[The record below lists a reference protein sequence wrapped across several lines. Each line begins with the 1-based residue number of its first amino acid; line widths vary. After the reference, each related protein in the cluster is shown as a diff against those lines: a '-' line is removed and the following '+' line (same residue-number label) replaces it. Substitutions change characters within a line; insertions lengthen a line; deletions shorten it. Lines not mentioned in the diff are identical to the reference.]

1 MANATRV
8 RVEIKNKYNDPYKN
22 FKEMFAE
29 FKRRVS
35 SAGILHDYKEHQFY
49 ESKSE
54 KARKKKREATAKQ
67 RNEMLEE
74 KILSGERVKAPA
86 GLIKK
91 IKANANK
98 KNKKRNNYNKDR

>member
-1 MANATRV
+1 MANVTRV

-35 SAGILHDYKEHQFY
+35 SAGILADFKEHEFY

-54 KARKKKREATAKQ
+54 KKRKKRRAAVAKRQ
-67 RNEMLEE
+67 SEMVEE
-74 KILSGERVKAPA
+74 KILSGERVKAPG

-91 IKANANK
+91 IMSNQNK
-98 KNKKRNNYNKDR
+98 KKRKPNNRDR

>member
-1 MANATRV
+1 MANVTRV

-35 SAGILHDYKEHQFY
+35 SAGILADFKDHQFY

-54 KARKKKREATAKQ
+54 KQRKKKREAVAK
-67 RNEMLEE
+67 RRSEMIEE
-74 KILSGERVKAPA
+74 KILSGERVKAPG

-91 IKANANK
+91 IMSNQ
-98 KNKKRNNYNKDR
+98 NKKRKPNNRDR